1 MFPAQ
6 KRRVSYVWI
15 DKDIWTIIITY
26 SSGYRESTLRFNYMV
41 DCHQYSKSLKDRRVR
56 LECMNIF
63 YKP

>member
-1 MFPAQ
+1 M
-6 KRRVSYVWI
+6 WI